1 MASDST
7 FDPYRPPAAMD
18 VPYDAPGA
26 PPRRPGWLVT
36 ICVISIALGGM
47 GFLHALYGFV
57 ELTVGEQ
64 MQAAMRP
71 GPGAGGPEEL
81 EELQKEFEDGIREVQ
96 QRYFIPLLLFGLARL
111 ALTACLVVGGIMC
124 LGLKPPGRKL
134 LIGAFIAALLFEV
147 GDSILQGK
155 IAGEMIE
162 PMRALGAAIDEQQP
176 RQGNVPLEL
185 GRTIIVGLFW
195 VIMGVFYVLQVAK
208 FVFYLTGLLY
218 LRRTSLDPLF
228 VPRAEA
234 VS

>member
-1 MASDST
+1 MASGSS

-36 ICVISIALGGM
+36 ICVIAIALGGM
-47 GFLHALYGFV
+47 GFLHGLYGFV
-57 ELTVGEQ
+57 DLTLGEQ

-71 GPGAGGPEEL
+71 GPDNGGPEEL
-81 EELQKEFEDGIREVQ
+81 EELQKEFEDGMREVQ
-96 QRYFIPLLLFGLARL
+96 QRYFVPLVAFGIARL
-111 ALTACLVVGGIMC
+111 ALTTCLVLGGIWC
-124 LGLKPPGRKL
+124 LNLKPAGRKL
-134 LIGAFIAALLFEV
+134 LIGAFMAALLFEV
-147 GDSILQGK
+147 GDSILLGK

-162 PMRALGAAIDEQQP
+162 PMRQLGQAIDEQQP
-176 RQGNVPLEL
+176 RGANVPAEL
-185 GRTIIVGLFW
+185 GRTIIVGIFW
-195 VIMGVFYVLQVAK
+195 AIMGVFYVLQVAK
-208 FVFYLTGLLY
+208 FTFYLAGLLY